1 MAQRADIRERI
12 LCCLVLQECTHF
24 CVYVYDDAFDSF
36 IIHRMHSYLAI
47 HHIFHKGMGAFYASS
62 WNVPDGDRIETAFAV
77 ALNNCS

>member
-47 HHIFHKGMGAFYASS
+47 HHIFHSGMGAFSMLLHGMYQM
-62 WNVPDGDRIETAFAV
+62 VI
-77 ALNNCS
+77 ALKQHCGCVE